1 MIFCYLNNVTF
12 FGACMA
18 INERRVE
25 DNRHYGTCRRIK
37 TKEELRAE
45 GRSDRYVMCCGGR
58 PPTNRDEAESFI
70 DKLPRWILPKIVLKT
85 PFKFGIII
93 LFVVY
98 LGASIY
104 GCVNLKQGLIFT
116 QLVSEDS
123 YYYKYSDWS
132 ERYFTRQT
140 PVAFVITKT
149 YKYSDRNTNALIE
162 DLITSAQ
169 TDFYFDND
177 FEVNW
182 LKTYKATSYYDDSSE
197 KEFIAGF
204 LRFINDAKY
213 AMFENDVIID
223 RTKSNIVSSRVY
235 VMSDDMEDSQAEGE
249 MMLKSREIANAA
261 EIECFAF
268 SPYFVPYEQYVAI
281 LGTTLK
287 TVGIALAAVFVV
299 TCIFMPHPVLIVFVT
314 LAVTM
319 IMTGVF
325 GFLIYLD
332 VALSSIT
339 MIHLIMSIGF
349 SIDFTAHICHG
360 YMISDGETRGKRV
373 KQAIDK
379 TGAPIFHGAV
389 SSILGIIVLV
399 GAKSYIFRT
408 FAAVMSFVLLFGI
421 AHALLLLP
429 VVLSWIGPGRMTVE
443 VDGENINDSMTK
455 QNGVHLVKMKSNSIE
470 TTVKKE

>member
-1 MIFCYLNNVTF
+1 
-12 FGACMA
+12 MA
-18 INERRVE
+18 INERRVG

-45 GRSDRYVMCCGGR
+45 GRPQKYIMCCGGS
-58 PPTNRDEAESFI
+58 PPRNREEAESFI
-70 DKLPRWILPKIVLKT
+70 DKLPRWLIPKIVLKT
-85 PFKFGIII
+85 PFKIGIIVI
-93 LFVVY
+93 FIGY
-98 LGASIY
+98 LAASIY
-104 GCVNLKQGLIFT
+104 GCINLKQGLVFT

-123 YYYKYSDWS
+123 YYYKFSDWN

-140 PVAFVITKT
+140 PVSFVITKP
-149 YKYSDRNTNALIE
+149 YEYSNRNTHALIG
-162 DLITSAQ
+162 DLIISAQ
-169 TDFYFDND
+169 SSSNFDGN

-182 LKTYKATSYYDDSSE
+182 LKTYKSTSYYEDSSE

-204 LRFINDAKY
+204 LRFVNDTKY

-223 RTKSNIVSSRVY
+223 KSRSEILTSRVY
-235 VMSDDMEDSQAEGE
+235 VISADMVDSQEEGK
-249 MMLKSREIANAA
+249 MMLESRDIANAA
-261 EIECFAF
+261 EIDCFAF

-281 LGTTLK
+281 LGQTLK

-299 TCIFMPHPVLIVFVT
+299 TCLFMPHPVLIVFVT

-325 GFLIYLD
+325 GFLVYLD
-332 VALSSIT
+332 VALSAIT

-360 YMISDGETRGKRV
+360 YMISDGKTRGIRV

-389 SSILGIIVLV
+389 SSVLGIIVLV
-399 GAKSYIFRT
+399 GARSYIFRT

-429 VVLSWIGPGRMTVE
+429 VILSWIGPGRTSATE
-443 VDGENINDSMTK
+443 DDENVGDNTSGK
-455 QNGVHLVKMKSNSIE
+455 NGVNLVKINNKPNGKS
-470 TTVKKE
+470 VDKEK

>member
-1 MIFCYLNNVTF
+1 
-12 FGACMA
+12 MA
-18 INERRVE
+18 INERRVQ
-25 DNRHYGTCRRIK
+25 DNRHYGSCRRIR
-37 TKEELRAE
+37 TKEELREE
-45 GRSDRYVMCCGGR
+45 GKSERYIMCCGGR
-58 PPTNRDEAESFI
+58 PPTNRDEAESFV
-70 DKLPRWILPKIVLKT
+70 DKLPRWIIPKIVLKT
-85 PFKFGIII
+85 PFKIGIIL
-93 LFVVY
+93 LFLLY
-98 LGASIY
+98 LAASIY
-104 GCVNLKQGLIFT
+104 GCINLKQGLIFT
-116 QLVSEDS
+116 QLVAEDS
-123 YYYKYSDWS
+123 YYFKFADWK
-132 ERYFTRQT
+132 EQYFTRQT
-140 PVAFVITKT
+140 PVSFVITKT
-149 YKYSDRNTNALIE
+149 YEYSDPNTHALIE
-162 DLITSAQ
+162 DLIINAQ
-169 TDFYFDND
+169 SDNYFDNT

-182 LKTYKATSYYDDSSE
+182 LKTYKATSYYEDSSE

-204 LRFINDAKY
+204 LRFIKDTKY
-213 AMFENDVIID
+213 ALFENDVIID
-223 RTKSNIVSSRVY
+223 RTKSKIVTSRVY
-235 VMSDDMEDSQAEGE
+235 VMSDDMVDSQAEGN
-249 MMLKSREIANAA
+249 MMLKSREIANGA

-281 LGTTLK
+281 LGQTLK

-314 LAVTM
+314 VAVAM

-360 YMISDGETRGKRV
+360 YMISDGKTRDLRV

-379 TGAPIFHGAV
+379 AGAPIFHGAV
-389 SSILGIIVLV
+389 SSILGIIVLI

-429 VVLSWIGPGRMTVE
+429 VILSWIGPGRLNVTE
-443 VDGENINDSMTK
+443 DSENTGNDTN
-455 QNGVHLVKMKSNSIE
+455 NGADLVKMSNGKYSFD
-470 TTVKKE
+470 KEA